1 MGDMA
6 DGLLRLIC
14 QDIVLPFTVSSCV
27 NDLDR
32 APRRTSLFRSGKY
45 ECGPAW
51 DGEEIYR

>member
-1 MGDMA
+1 MA